1 MSKTYSHAE
10 VMNLVATA
18 KESERLIWRE
28 KLEEKNERIEEL
40 EKSLW
45 CTATQGAYLEEQLNI
60 TSNKIPLPKS
70 AMRKSRQFIAVGGE
84 AEITALT
91 KIYDERVKVV
101 MDALIRHHENQC
113 HWQGQDPKDHE
124 TYYEEGYPEINKI
137 FENHYGYVEPN
148 FDE

>member
-10 VMNLVATA
+10 VMELVADA
-18 KESERLIWRE
+18 KVSERLIWQGYVKE
-28 KLEEKNERIEEL
+28 KH
-40 EKSLW
+40 
-45 CTATQGAYLEEQLNI
+45 
-60 TSNKIPLPKS
+60 
-70 AMRKSRQFIAVGGE
+70 
-84 AEITALT
+84 
-91 KIYDERVKVV
+91 ERVKVV

-137 FENHYGYVEPN
+137 FENHYKYVEPN